1 MIKLI
6 SILIVC
12 LILSYLSDK
21 VICFLFDEIEKNLK
35 RLIVSNICMLSLFL
49 AVCIKYGKSV
59 DTIRYILLIPF
70 ILIVSIIDIYSRNV
84 YDLTVLSGIMV
95 QGIIFII
102 SLKHGCIE
110 WSYVFGL
117 IIGVTIS
124 YILAVTTK
132 SLGYGDVGF
141 YGLCCFALGRGEA
154 LYLIGLS
161 FLTAFFYYIV
171 IFIFKRDRLRRVIP
185 FTPFISLATIIIILT
200 ENRLLELYVSFLYKI
215 T

>member
-21 VICFLFDEIEKNLK
+21 VICFLCGEIEKNLK

-59 DTIRYILLIPF
+59 DTIKYLLLIPF

-95 QGIIFII
+95 QGIIFVI
-102 SLKHGCIE
+102 SYKFGCVE
-110 WSYVFGL
+110 WSYLFDL
-117 IIGVTIS
+117 IIGVAIS

-132 SLGYGDVGF
+132 SLGYGDVGL
-141 YGLCCFALGRGEA
+141 YGLCCFAIGNGYA

-161 FLTAFFYYIV
+161 FLAAFFYYIV
-171 IFIFKRDRLRRVIP
+171 IFIIKRDMLKRVIP
-185 FTPFISLATIIIILT
+185 FTPFISLSAVIIILT
-200 ENRLLELYVSFLYKI
+200 ESRLLEMYFRFLYKI